1 MWCGWLLRNIC
12 VTDNHRYVTLSL
24 CHRWPMIC
32 YFVIVSQ
39 MTTDMLLCRCV
50 TDDHRYV
57 TLSLCHRWPQ
67 ICYFVIVSQM
77 TTDMLLC
84 HCVPFSIVSFLC
96 SVLLIHCL
104 CHSSVLH
111 PFSTSNQ
118 HYGIFKH
125 FISSNNMNST
135 ISEGARPVTV
145 KW

>member
-1 MWCGWLLRNIC
+1 MSQMT
-12 VTDNHRYVTLSL
+12 TDMLL
-24 CHRWPMIC
+24 CHCVRWPQIC
-32 YFVIVSQ
+32 YFVVVSQ
-39 MTTDMLLCRCV
+39 MTTDMLLCHCV

-67 ICYFVIVSQM
+67 ICYFVIVSQICYFVIVSQM
-77 TTDMLLC
+77 TIDMLLC

-104 CHSSVLH
+104 CHFSVLH